1 MVSFSIF
8 LLNFNPT
15 IFSNYLQINMITPQH
30 NPVLACDDII
40 QSILNEHWNRHYYQC
55 AIKSSGQDPQVHLAD
70 CLSRKWVYTT
80 QYQWVTPVGR
90 CSQIS
95 ACRTSSRL
103 QTALLYSQLEVMIAP
118 VKDWSNDFYGTSVF
132 GIDRIIGTDR
142 TILLEAKP
150 ITYNKLQSFFM

>member
-8 LLNFNPT
+8 LINFNPS
-15 IFSNYLQINMITPQH
+15 IFSNYLQINMITPQSSVGIWWH
-30 NPVLACDDII
+30 HAEYFEWTLKSTPLSMCNWKQ
-40 QSILNEHWNRHYYQC
+40 QSRSSSAPCRLPFQKMGLHYSVPMGH
-55 AIKSSGQDPQVHLAD
+55 ASW
-70 CLSRKWVYTT
+70 RMF
-80 QYQWVTPVGR
+80 
-90 CSQIS
+90 QIS

-118 VKDWSNDFYGTSVF
+118 VKDWSNNFYGTSVF
-132 GIDRIIGTDR
+132 GIDRITSTDR